1 MVTTKIAL
9 AASPGQQAFGIKN
22 RRTINEE

>member
-22 RRTINEE
+22 RGTIYEE